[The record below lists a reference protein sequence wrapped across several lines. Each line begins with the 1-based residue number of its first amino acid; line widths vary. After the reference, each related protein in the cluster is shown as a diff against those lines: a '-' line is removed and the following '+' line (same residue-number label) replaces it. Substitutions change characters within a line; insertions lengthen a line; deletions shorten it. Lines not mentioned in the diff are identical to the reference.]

1 MFENFAFALS
11 AILWCASFAWLIGTV
26 CCALLQ
32 PTKRRLRASLAN
44 EEAVSIVVPT
54 SAVDNDRTADDRT
67 NALKS
72 LLALKYPN
80 YEIVVCVDRAQEGRG
95 LRDMLERSFAGSA
108 IRIVAAERESG
119 ANAKIDAMD
128 AGLAESKNDLLLFSD
143 DDVLVAPD
151 HLAHLVGHLRGDIG
165 LVSAAAFGIQ
175 PQNFWGHLECAFMN
189 GQFARLHL
197 AGDFVGYSGALGKTI
212 MVRRGDLE
220 RAGGLLPTG
229 VDCCEDAAL
238 TQNVKTSGA
247 RVVLSDQPVLQPI
260 LEQRFIDVWRRHR
273 RWLSCRRKYLPVVF
287 ACEALFSMPVAAL
300 SGAIVANGLN
310 LAPELGA
317 VATAI
322 VLCLIDSTFVLASG
336 WHFGLQTPLAYVIR
350 ELVFLPLWVSALFAR
365 TVTWYGRRVPV
376 AV

>member
-80 YEIVVCVDRAQEGRG
+80 YEIVVCVDRGKEGRG

-108 IRIVAAERESG
+108 IRIVAAERER
-119 ANAKIDAMD
+119 
-128 AGLAESKNDLLLFSD
+128 
-143 DDVLVAPD
+143 
-151 HLAHLVGHLRGDIG
+151 HLVGHLRGDIG